1 MQTTRHQTQICGG
14 KGQVPLFLPSMG
26 FLQRGVP
33 LLGGNIVT
41 VTING
46 KLYLLCHLVVF
57 QSDAFGHVHQVLTF
71 LRGKQKSFKD
81 GPRSK
86 GIVGRGK
93 QPQVD
98 CVRYKAE
105 TAEYID
111 LGVDD
116 FDRLRS
122 RGVGIAC
129 GFGVTVDFL
138 GFCRRTLFLAVLLR
152 DGAVVAVFVEDELIS
167 FGAFSCSGS
176 SLARN
181 KGRINVRNTN
191 ANISL
196 TTKLCRL
203 LSKSGGDS
211 KRYASPANTVAVETQ

>member
-86 GIVGRGK
+86 GIVRRSK

-105 TAEYID
+105 TAEYYI
-111 LGVDD
+111 
-116 FDRLRS
+116 DRLRS

-129 GFGVTVDFL
+129 EFGVTVDCL
-138 GFCRRTLFLAVLLR
+138 GFCRRTLFLAVLLSR
-152 DGAVVAVFVEDELIS
+152 WCG
-167 FGAFSCSGS
+167 C
-176 SLARN
+176 
-181 KGRINVRNTN
+181 
-191 ANISL
+191 
-196 TTKLCRL
+196 CRFC
-203 LSKSGGDS
+203 
-211 KRYASPANTVAVETQ
+211 